1 MLDAL
6 AALVKGLLYAGLLS
20 SAGVILAQATLRPAP
35 TTIEFFVRVVRV
47 GATLTIVAASAAVLI
62 LILRLGGRFDE
73 ATLSAVFITASGA
86 ATCLQ
91 IAGAALLLASDLH
104 SDDGRAMRIGNAAL
118 MLASFAFNGHAA
130 ALGLAQGLVA
140 VLHASAASWWIGSLC
155 LLRYGCARHEHATT
169 ELVRRF
175 SAIATWFVGAL
186 IFVGLVLI
194 GMLVDFSRLAEIAAY
209 VQLLAFKLFVAAVV
223 LAVATRNRLRLTP
236 RLLAGDAT
244 ATDSLRQSVDVEL
257 WLIGAIAAITAVL
270 TTYTSPHL

>member
-6 AALVKGLLYAGLLS
+6 AALVKCLLYAGLLS

-35 TTIEFFVRVVRV
+35 ATVDFFVRVVRV
-47 GATLTIVAASAAVLI
+47 GATLTIVAASAAVII
-62 LILRLGGRFDE
+62 LIQRLGGRFDE

-91 IAGAALLLASDLH
+91 VAGAALLLASDLH
-104 SDDGRAMRIGNAAL
+104 GDDGKAMRIGNAAL

-130 ALGLAQGLVA
+130 ALGPAQGLVA
-140 VLHASAASWWIGSLC
+140 ALHASAVSWWIGSLW
-155 LLRYGCARHEHATT
+155 LLRFACAHHDHAAT

-209 VQLLAFKLFVAAVV
+209 VQLVALKLCVVAVV
-223 LAVATRNRLRLTP
+223 LGVATRNRLQLTP
-236 RLLAGDAT
+236 RLLSGDVT
-244 ATDSLRQSVDVEL
+244 ATRSLRQSIDVEL
-257 WLIGAIAAITAVL
+257 WLIGAVAAVTAVL
-270 TTYTSPHL
+270 TTYTSPHV